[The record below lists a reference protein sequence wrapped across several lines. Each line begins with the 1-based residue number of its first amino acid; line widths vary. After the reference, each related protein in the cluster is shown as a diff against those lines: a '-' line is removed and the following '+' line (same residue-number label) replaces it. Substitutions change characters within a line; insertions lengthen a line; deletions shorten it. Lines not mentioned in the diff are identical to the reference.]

1 MSAAVPQG
9 KIYLKPPAASRGQ
22 KAQLWVFIG
31 GFEQHRQQY
40 PSYDARLAHAISEE
54 AWIDV
59 IGQIR
64 GYMNEKA
71 LFKDSTKLSDP
82 CCCCCPPPF
91 PCCFCYIHIRAK
103 QILDEL
109 KEIVLKASQ
118 MSHVNMWM
126 EGKKGMLKMK
136 FMVQTVRTLHRRPLI
151 SMAMLMAHKHCHAGR
166 LVPRPHQYQQEP
178 KDRPGDDVYSRWVPH
193 WPPAGY
199 ALVIEVP
206 MPAETY
212 FPIWCPDVPVPGQAP
227 KQVEMAGETIGAV
240 EKPS

>member
-1 MSAAVPQG
+1 MSAVVPEG
-9 KIYLKPPAASRGQ
+9 KIYLKPLGEYQKPLVETRGQ

-54 AWIDV
+54 AWNDV

-64 GYMNEKA
+64 GCMNEKA
-71 LFKDSTKLSDP
+71 LFRDSTKFSDP
-82 CCCCCPPPF
+82 CCCCCCPPF
-91 PCCFCYIHIRAK
+91 TCCFCYIHIRAAK
-103 QILDEL
+103 ILDEL

-126 EGKKGMLKMK
+126 EGKKRDAENEVYGADRKDPSWK
-136 FMVQTVRTLHRRPLI
+136 AFDQHG
-151 SMAMLMAHKHCHAGR
+151 SAYGR
-166 LVPRPHQYQQEP
+166 LVPRAQKYQQEP
-178 KDRPGDDVYSRWVPH
+178 KEYPGDDVYSRWVPH

-206 MPAETY
+206 MSAETY
-212 FPIWCPDVPVPGQAP
+212 FPIWCPDVPVDVGWMAP
-227 KQVEMAGETIGAV
+227 KQVEMD
-240 EKPS
+240 KQ